1 MESVSVS
8 SFYPTNS
15 SNVNSTGDYCLYY
28 TSTYMPK
35 PNNIINVRLEL
46 INYSTSKK
54 VHVIINKQTCLGL
67 CNHTNLQIK

>member
-15 SNVNSTGDYCLYY
+15 SNVNSTGDYYLYY

-35 PNNIINVRLEL
+35 KNNTINVRLEL
-46 INYSTSKK
+46 INYSTSKT
-54 VHVIINKQTCLGL
+54 VHSVGTLIG
-67 CNHTNLQIK
+67 